1 MRGSSPVPGFDGIEI
16 DGRLI
21 ITIAAALWTAT
32 SASVPFVVGAAVKIA
47 YDLTLW
53 RLFRTV
59 KPPEEAAL
67 R

>member
-1 MRGSSPVPGFDGIEI
+1 MSLPPPALHRTSGVALGP
-16 DGRLI
+16 
-21 ITIAAALWTAT
+21 TIAAALWTAT
-32 SASVPFVVGAAVKIA
+32 SATVPFIAGAAVKIA

-59 KPPEEAAL
+59 KPPEETAD